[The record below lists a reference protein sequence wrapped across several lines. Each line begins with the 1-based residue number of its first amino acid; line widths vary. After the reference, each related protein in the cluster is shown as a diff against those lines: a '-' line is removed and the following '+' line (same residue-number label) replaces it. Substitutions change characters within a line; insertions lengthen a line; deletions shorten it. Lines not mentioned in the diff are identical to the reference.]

1 MMLESSKAFSG
12 FAVKDVDAAKAFY
25 TDVLGLRVTED
36 NGMLTLRLPGDRPV
50 IVYPKPDHVP
60 ATYTI
65 LNFPVDDI
73 ETAVGELTSRGAV
86 FEHYE
91 GTPAETDDKG
101 IFRGGGPLIAW
112 FTDPSGNIM
121 SVIEAPGPD

>member
-1 MMLESSKAFSG
+1 MLEDSKAFSG
-12 FAVKDVDAAKAFY
+12 FAVKDVAAARSFYRDA
-25 TDVLGLRVTED
+25 LGLQVTEE
-36 NGMLTLRLPGDRPV
+36 NGMLTLRLAGDRPV

-73 ETAVGELTSRGAV
+73 EAAVAELTARGV
-86 FEHYE
+86 EFEHYE
-91 GTPAETDDKG
+91 GTQTETDEKG

-112 FTDPSGNIM
+112 FTDPSGNVM
-121 SVIEAPGPD
+121 SVIEAPGPG